1 MALCD
6 GKMNVRSEYS
16 LVPNQALYQA
26 EPQPEL
32 DRPHRQHARRPF
44 EFAQGRQCTPQ
55 RHATEISCARHAQV
69 TSSQGNGHV
78 RAFTKSR
85 ARVDC
90 NLRFRRI
97 CLGACA
103 ECFPAIAPARPQ
115 GCESCRAQLRSD
127 DDRIG
132 QLQSCCSCAAGERT
146 NSLRSVFQNSRAKFA
161 LGSIAVPWGKCLR
174 TRPSVI
180 LLNR

>member
-127 DDRIG
+127 NDRVR
-132 QLQSCCSCAAGERT
+132 QLQSRCLSATGHRPGSGGSIFH
-146 NSLRSVFQNSRAKFA
+146 NSGVDPV
-161 LGSIAVPWGKCLR
+161 LGSIAVSRRAHLR
-174 TRPSVI
+174 ARAACAR
-180 LLNR
+180 LKL